1 MSHSESKWIQPLRAL
16 IFRRDLSAAL
26 AAVLFLFFVSIHP
39 VNAQVLSQ
47 EDLELERALY
57 EPDGRTESDFDQ
69 PNSSGTSSAVIP
81 ALPKQ
86 SGFPENVIQ
95 DAGKDGAARS
105 THIMS
110 PPSEVEPIRLP
121 STAKLPLGQ
130 LLIVGF
136 KGTTLND
143 GLGEVIRHTKPGAIL
158 LFGRNVRSAQQ
169 VARLNHAAQDL
180 SMRVSQSP
188 LLIAIDQEGGNVIR
202 IRHTPTLP
210 SALAIALTRDVSVAK
225 KSGVATGRLL
235 KALGIN
241 VNLAPV
247 VDVSNPETDTFLGT
261 RTFGDDPNRVSTM
274 TTAVA
279 NGLQDMGVLPIAKH
293 FPGHG
298 DASGDSHVVAARN
311 DSSFE
316 RLAARDLVPY
326 YALAKS
332 LRRPWGAMLAHV
344 SFPKIDPSAAPATF
358 SKPIIEGIFRQQVSK
373 QALIMTDD
381 IEMAGAATEKDVGL
395 RAVRA
400 IEAGADMVMIAWSRK
415 IQREVLSAIEEAL
428 QTGRLKRSRVEEA
441 LGRIAAVKRAYI
453 PPSLRLSSNDDLKKN
468 LLHRDFVDLGN
479 AVLRAAIRNRRERRP
494 AEAVDFERIRYSNDP
509 VLVLSSRLD
518 FLNSFRKKAIGHK
531 IKSFHLKPSL
541 RSEVARALRTHP
553 ESPIIAYV
561 SGRQVAS
568 FIASLDDQIAAR
580 MIVVNVETGATIG
593 KTSRYRDV
601 FDVHFRHPEVGAA
614 TAEVYLDL
622 GKSKSAKLTVHQ
634 EQTSQD
640 Q

>member
-1 MSHSESKWIQPLRAL
+1 ML
-16 IFRRDLSAAL
+16 LSVSTT
-26 AAVLFLFFVSIHP
+26 AVY
-39 VNAQVLSQ
+39 AQTFPQ
-47 EDLELERALY
+47 DDLELERALY
-57 EPDGRTESDFDQ
+57 EDG
-69 PNSSGTSSAVIP
+69 P
-81 ALPKQ
+81 L
-86 SGFPENVIQ
+86 PENVVQRADPASLPKIFE
-95 DAGKDGAARS
+95 AAA
-105 THIMS
+105 I
-110 PPSEVEPIRLP
+110 PSEIEPARRP

-136 KGTTLND
+136 KGTTLNS
-143 GLGEVIRHTKPGAIL
+143 GLAEVIRETKPGAIL

-180 SMRVSQSP
+180 SMRISQSP

-210 SALAIALTRDVSVAK
+210 SALAIALTRDVGVAK

-298 DASGDSHVVAARN
+298 DASGDSHLVAATN
-311 DSSFE
+311 NSSFE

-326 YALAKS
+326 FSLAKA

-344 SFPKIDPSAAPATF
+344 SFPKIDSSSAPATF
-358 SKPIIEGIFRQQVSK
+358 SKPIIDGILRQQISK
-373 QALIMTDD
+373 QTLVMTDD

-415 IQREVLSAIEEAL
+415 IQREVLTSLEEAL
-428 QTGRLKRSRVEEA
+428 SSGRLKRSRVEEA

-453 PPSLRLSSNDDLKKN
+453 PQTLRLSTNDELKTN

-479 AVLRAAIRNRRERRP
+479 AVLRAAIRNRKERRP
-494 AEAVDFERIRYSNDP
+494 AGTEEFERIRHSSDP
-509 VLVLSSRLD
+509 VMVLSSRLD
-518 FLNSFRKKAIGHK
+518 FLYSFRKRAIGHK

-541 RSEVARALRTHP
+541 RNEVARALRTHP

-561 SGRQVAS
+561 SGRQVAT
-568 FIASLDDQIAAR
+568 FIASLDEEIASR
-580 MIVVNVETGATIG
+580 MIVVNVETGASIG
-593 KTSRYRDV
+593 KKSRYRDV

-614 TAEVYLDL
+614 TAEVYLEL
-622 GKSKSAKLTVHQ
+622 GKSNAANVTVHR
-634 EQTSQD
+634 ERISQD